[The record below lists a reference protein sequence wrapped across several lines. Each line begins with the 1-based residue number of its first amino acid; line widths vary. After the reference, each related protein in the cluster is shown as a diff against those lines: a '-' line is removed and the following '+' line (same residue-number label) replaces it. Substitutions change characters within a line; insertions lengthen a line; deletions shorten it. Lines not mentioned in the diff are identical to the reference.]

1 MRIFNK
7 LARLNL
13 TIKNFIR
20 FNSEIF
26 LAKGKREMKRI
37 IVMLAAVI
45 LLMTGCGTENDS
57 RETIIVGFD
66 ESPLGYRDESGEI
79 VGFEIDLAREAINR
93 AGAKPEFKII
103 HWNEK
108 EMELNSGNIDMIFN
122 GMDITPERQEIM
134 LFSKPYM
141 DNRRVIVVMKGN
153 PLGIVSEGDLDGKNV
168 GVKAGTTAEFYFETE
183 EGKKNNIKTLK
194 TYDSDEKVFNALESG
209 KIDAVVCDEVLG
221 RYYVVKHNNNIEVLN
236 ITVGKTNEYGIGFR
250 KDDHKLRDRIQ
261 AAFDSVVKDG
271 TAKKISEKWF
281 QADLIKRNVN

>member
-1 MRIFNK
+1 
-7 LARLNL
+7 
-13 TIKNFIR
+13 
-20 FNSEIF
+20 
-26 LAKGKREMKRI
+26 
-37 IVMLAAVI
+37 MLAAVI

-57 RETIIVGFD
+57 RDKIIVGFD
-66 ESPLGYRDESGEI
+66 ESPLGYRDEKGEI

>member
-1 MRIFNK
+1 MRK
-7 LARLNL
+7 
-13 TIKNFIR
+13 
-20 FNSEIF
+20 
-26 LAKGKREMKRI
+26 I
-37 IVMLAAVI
+37 IWVLVAVI
-45 LLMTGCGTENDS
+45 LLMTGCGEENDS

-66 ESPLGYRDESGEI
+66 ESPLGYRDEHGEI

-93 AGAKPEFKII
+93 AGANPEFKII

-108 EMELNSGNIDMIFN
+108 ENELNSGNIDMIFN

-153 PLGIVSEGDLDGKNV
+153 PLGIVSESDLEGKNI

-183 EGKKNNIKTLK
+183 EGKINNIKSLK

-209 KIDAVVCDEVLG
+209 EIDAVVCDEIVG
-221 RYYVVKHNNNIEVLN
+221 RYEMAKNGKNFEVLN
-236 ITVGKTNEYGIGFR
+236 ITVGKTNKYGIGFR
-250 KDDHKLRDRIQ
+250 KEDHKLRDRIQ
-261 AAFDSVVKDG
+261 AAFDSMVKDG

-281 QADLIKRNVN
+281 QADLITRHR

>member
-1 MRIFNK
+1 
-7 LARLNL
+7 
-13 TIKNFIR
+13 
-20 FNSEIF
+20 
-26 LAKGKREMKRI
+26 
-37 IVMLAAVI
+37 MLAAVI

-66 ESPLGYRDESGEI
+66 ESPLGYRNERGEI
-79 VGFEIDLAREAINR
+79 VGYEIDLAREAINR

>member
-1 MRIFNK
+1 
-7 LARLNL
+7 
-13 TIKNFIR
+13 
-20 FNSEIF
+20 
-26 LAKGKREMKRI
+26 
-37 IVMLAAVI
+37 MLAAVI

-66 ESPLGYRDESGEI
+66 ESPLGYRNERGEI

-108 EMELNSGNIDMIFN
+108 EMELNSHKIDMIWN

-153 PLGIVSEGDLDGKNV
+153 PLGIISEGDLEGKNI
-168 GVKAGTTAEFYFETE
+168 GAKAGTTAEFYFETE
-183 EGKKNNIKTLK
+183 EGKKNNIKALK

-221 RYYVVKHNNNIEVLN
+221 RFYVVKHNNNIEVLN
-236 ITVGKTNEYGIGFR
+236 VTVGKMNQYGIGFR
-250 KDDHKLRDRIQ
+250 KDDNKLRDRIQ
-261 AAFDSVVKDG
+261 AAFDSMVKDG